1 MNIDFDFEI
10 NILNNFF
17 LYRLEF
23 VNSKKKKF
31 SNNIELI

>member
-17 LYRLEF
+17 FTVYQLLEF
-23 VNSKKKKF
+23 VNSKKKRILK
-31 SNNIELI
+31 

>member
-23 VNSKKKKF
+23 VNSKKKRILK
-31 SNNIELI
+31 

>member
-23 VNSKKKKF
+23 VNSKKKTILK
-31 SNNIELI
+31 